1 MITRKDIFCNIENI
15 STKDLWRL
23 LNKYSKEDDMF
34 MYNRVFVELAKR
46 GEI

>member
-23 LNKYSKEDDMF
+23 LKKYSKEDDF
-34 MYNRVFVELAKR
+34 MYSRVFVELVKR